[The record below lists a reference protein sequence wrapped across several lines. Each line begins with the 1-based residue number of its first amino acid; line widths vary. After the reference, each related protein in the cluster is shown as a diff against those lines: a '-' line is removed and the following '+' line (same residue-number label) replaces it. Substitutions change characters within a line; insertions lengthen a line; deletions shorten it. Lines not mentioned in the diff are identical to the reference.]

1 MTLKELVAR
10 NVSAALRETLN
21 AELVSKHS
29 KDGEIPNKVIEA
41 LQEARMLLEEAHG
54 SIAKEIGRAVKE

>member
-21 AELVSKHS
+21 AELVAKHS
-29 KDGEIPNKVIEA
+29 KEGEIPNKVIEA
-41 LQEARMLLEEAHG
+41 LREARILLEEAHG
-54 SIAKEIGRAVKE
+54 AIMKEVGRSV